1 VAWNQFDA
9 CTLVYVVLA
18 PVLLASF
25 LYSGRYAS
33 ACACRYAHLL
43 AHSFRLHAATSSSA
57 PPSSSSP
64 SHCTAH
70 ASAAAFSARL
80 VRAQETPPGFV
91 VGSSPYVGRC
101 AARRTTAANG
111 KAKAAPPGAPAQR
124 YAFAMHDAAHRHAFA
139 MPRPVVILRF
149 SRPDFLCIKKYFVA
163 EKKKFIF
170 FVNLFLIDGD
180 RSAAR
185 RKSKYLE
192 ILYRMASA
200 LVIMYKNSVILGL
213 GFEIISRL
221 FCHPIFDGLPRFWPD

>member
-1 VAWNQFDA
+1 MAWNQFDA

-18 PVLLASF
+18 SVLLASF

-101 AARRTTAANG
+101 AAERTTAANG

-139 MPRPVVILRF
+139 MPRPFVILRF
-149 SRPDFLCIKKYFVA
+149 RGQIFLAIKK
-163 EKKKFIF
+163 IF
-170 FVNLFLIDGD
+170 FWRKNSSMLSTNQISVF
-180 RSAAR
+180 RTAAAD
-185 RKSKYLE
+185 RKSTYLE
-192 ILYRMASA
+192 I
-200 LVIMYKNSVILGL
+200 IFIGWHIILRL
-213 GFEIISRL
+213 WTKMFHFKRKFRNNRKIILTSYL
-221 FCHPIFDGLPRFWPD
+221 